1 MWVPDK
7 ALSCKSG
14 QRDSFL
20 LRSNKPQSL
29 DQRAKRADARAAF
42 RGSFDRGGATGAN
55 SFAARSREAD
65 KGIRTLDIQL
75 GKLVGVQRKH
85 LENKWF
91 WNLHAC
97 FQITLVC
104 KASFLHGET
113 IRVGEEEGVT
123 AMSQGASAG

>member
-1 MWVPDK
+1 M
-7 ALSCKSG
+7 
-14 QRDSFL
+14 RF
-20 LRSNKPQSL
+20 
-29 DQRAKRADARAAF
+29 
-42 RGSFDRGGATGAN
+42 GAN
-55 SFAARSREAD
+55 QCIVVRERVLHHAAIRMGRDRRKRYEYRCFRVESTKAG

-75 GKLVGVQRKH
+75 GKPVGVQRKH
-85 LENKWF
+85 LENKGL